1 MQFSNNAPADRWL
14 GLTTLGSVLT
24 AVDTDGA
31 QRMQRRPDEE
41 VLDRLYRTLEVLAL
55 VEDNAGRL
63 QKHAD
68 AVTHHEAMQIAG
80 DLRRLANRLQAFG
93 DFLVKAG
100 QAVIGLEDRIL
111 VELDRQFRSQNSRS
125 AA

>member
-1 MQFSNNAPADRWL
+1 
-14 GLTTLGSVLT
+14 VLT
-24 AVDTDGA
+24 AIDTDGA
-31 QRMQRRPDEE
+31 QRMQRRPDEQ

-63 QKHAD
+63 QNHAD
-68 AVTHHEAMQIAG
+68 AVTQHEGMQIAG

-100 QAVIGLEDRIL
+100 QGVIGLEDRIL